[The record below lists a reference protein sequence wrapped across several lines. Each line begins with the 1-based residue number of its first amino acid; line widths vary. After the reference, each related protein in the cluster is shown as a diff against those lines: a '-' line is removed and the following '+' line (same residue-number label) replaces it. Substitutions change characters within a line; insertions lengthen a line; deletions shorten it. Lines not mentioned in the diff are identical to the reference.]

1 MKIIMSSPDLVMRGG
16 SIDHTIVNS
25 LINLTNSNH
34 VVTLISNRPQPWWF
48 NQVFGATQIRF
59 IKHIG
64 RQNGEIVSSFA
75 ASMQLSSFDVIVLAT
90 KDEDIAMAKNGQ
102 AVLIGAGWSSSP
114 RVTSLGIQVANPVD
128 FEHVVHLTDSWQGGW
143 WFTGAGNNYGV
154 KALADLSSYGQ
165 NNIQQN
171 FSMRLV
177 ATVKNG
183 GPRLTALLA
192 VTARSL
198 LEDNITSTRDL
209 LWGVYPSSRSLNND
223 SEVLS
228 EFTHRLRTTVSS
240 VRFAKRDEPLF
251 IRHNVSV
258 KRSAN
263 PGANRTDPC
272 DQLNTIHL
280 NPFYEEGSRLQG
292 RNILVIDDC
301 TTYGVSFGVAAAFLK
316 KAGAASVT
324 GIALGK
330 FGNQLHHY
338 RINLQTNPFRPIPN
352 DAYSFTQPTVFHGNN
367 YQGPQQSLQ
376 VLIA

>member
-1 MKIIMSSPDLVMRGG
+1 MKIIMSSPDVVMHGG
-16 SIDHTIVNS
+16 RIDHAIANS
-25 LINLTNSNH
+25 LINLTNLNY
-34 VVTLISNRPQPWWF
+34 VVALISNRPQPWWF
-48 NQVFGATQIRF
+48 DQVFGKSQVKF
-59 IKHIG
+59 VKHIG
-64 RQNGEIVSSFA
+64 RQSGEIVSLFA
-75 ASMQLSSFDVIVLAT
+75 KSMQLSSFDVIVLAT

-102 AVLIGAGWSSSP
+102 AVLIGASWSSSP

-143 WFTGAGNNYGV
+143 WFTGAANTYGV

-165 NNIQQN
+165 GNTQQH

-177 ATVKNG
+177 DTVKNG

-198 LEDNITSTRDL
+198 LKDSVASTTNL
-209 LWGVYPSSRSLNND
+209 LWGVYPSSRSSNSD
-223 SEVLS
+223 SEILS
-228 EFTHRLRTTVSS
+228 DFTHRLRTTVST

-251 IRHNVSV
+251 IRHAPSV
-258 KRSAN
+258 KRSTS

-272 DQLNTIHL
+272 DQLHTIHL
-280 NPFYEEGSRLQG
+280 NPFYAEGSRIHG
-292 RNILVIDDC
+292 RNVLVIDDC

-338 RINLQTNPFRPIPN
+338 QINLHTNPFLPISN
-352 DAYSFTQPTVFHGNN
+352 NGYSFTTPTIFSGTH

-376 VLIA
+376 AIIA